1 MEARVELALR
11 HATTLHSAEARPVGD
26 SKIRDPSQQDLDDA
40 AAQVVRDEQIRVDQV
55 QLADET
61 VKHLTFG
68 LEDLDIGVSLLL
80 NFLLEVE
87 R

>member
-11 HATTLHSAEARPVGD
+11 HATTLHSAKAGPVCD
-26 SKIRDPSQQDLDDA
+26 SKIRDPSQQDLDNA
-40 AAQVVRDEQIRVDQV
+40 AAQIVRDEQIRVDQV

-61 VKHLTFG
+61 VKHLTLG